1 MSKLGNAFVKLDK
14 LLLVLFVV
22 AVAGIG
28 YFTLQGEGPK
38 WAKKVRQAQAEA
50 EKNGPLYPESNDPE
64 GIVTVDCIQ
73 NGKVVRV
80 KMTRRERDALIAHQS
95 RR

>member
-1 MSKLGNAFVKLDK
+1 MSKQGNAFVKLDK
-14 LLLVLFVV
+14 LLLVLFIV

-28 YFTLQGEGPK
+28 YFTMQAEGPK

-50 EKNGPLYPESNDPE
+50 QKGPLYPESNDPE

-73 NGKVVRV
+73 NGKVVTV
-80 KMTRRERDALIAHQS
+80 KMKRRERDALIAQHS